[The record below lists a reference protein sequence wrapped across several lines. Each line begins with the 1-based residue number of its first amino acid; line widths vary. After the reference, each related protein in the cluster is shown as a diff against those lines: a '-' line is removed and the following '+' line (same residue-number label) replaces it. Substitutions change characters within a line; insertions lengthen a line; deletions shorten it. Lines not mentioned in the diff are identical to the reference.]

1 MAASTFRDIR
11 GNPLNISINLP
22 KISECCALFKN
33 RSQVPSEEDLEWLS
47 HRLEKWKTFGR
58 LLKIEEARLTAF
70 DDKNVEYSEKIY
82 KMLLHWRERLE
93 REEWLSCNIHGPT

>member
-33 RSQVPSEEDLEWLS
+33 RSQVPSEEDLEWL
-47 HRLEKWKTFGR
+47 
-58 LLKIEEARLTAF
+58 
-70 DDKNVEYSEKIY
+70 
-82 KMLLHWRERLE
+82 
-93 REEWLSCNIHGPT
+93 